1 MPPSWAG
8 CSVTED
14 CMHILHWIYIGLAV
28 YCLALLVVELFQE
41 KRWREQVALMMILIP
56 FVLRILHIK

>member
-1 MPPSWAG
+1 MQ
-8 CSVTED
+8 
-14 CMHILHWIYIGLAV
+14 ILHWIYIGLAV